1 MNQGWTYR
9 DQVNRAAAGSRLLD
23 YYAER
28 YRHSA
33 RQEWQARIEAG
44 QILVDGQPAPA
55 DTVLRLGQ
63 QLSYQRPPW
72 QEPEVPLTFDLC
84 YEDADVVV
92 VAKPAGLPVLPGGGF
107 LQHTLLWQLQQRYPK
122 NPPLP
127 VHRLGRG
134 TSGLLLLARSPL
146 ARAHLSRQLRQSSD
160 LAAGAEKLEKT
171 YRALVGPCS
180 LPPIFTLSTPIGKVP
195 HPQLGY
201 VYGANPSGRPALSTG
216 RVLRRAADTA
226 LLEVAIATGRPHQI
240 RIHLAAAGCPLLG
253 DPLYAPGGLPR
264 LGSNNAE
271 DEDLAVPGDGGY
283 WLHAYRLRFIHPQ
296 QQRPIQLVCPP
307 PPALAL

>member
-9 DQVNRAAAGSRLLD
+9 DQVSSAAAGRCLLD
-23 YYAER
+23 YYAEQ
-28 YRHSA
+28 YHHSS
-33 RQEWQARIEAG
+33 RQVWQARIEAG
-44 QILVDGQPAPA
+44 QILVDGQPAWVE
-55 DTVLRLGQ
+55 TVLRPGQ
-63 QLSYQRPPW
+63 QLTYQRPPW
-72 QEPEVPLTFDLC
+72 QEPEVPLAFTLC
-84 YEDADVVV
+84 YEDADILV

-107 LQHTLLWQLQQRYPK
+107 LQHTLLWQLQQRYPD

-146 ARAHLSRQLRQSSD
+146 ARAHLSRQLRQSSS
-160 LAAGAEKLEKT
+160 LSASSEKLEKT
-171 YRALVGPCS
+171 YRALTGPCS
-180 LPPIFTLSTPIGKVP
+180 LPPTFTLTTPIGKVP

-201 VYGANPSGRPALSTG
+201 VYGATASGRPALSTG
-216 RVLRRAADTA
+216 RVLRQAADTA

-264 LGSNNAE
+264 LEAGSA
-271 DEDLAVPGDGGY
+271 DRLALPGDGGY

-296 QQRPIQLVCPP
+296 QQRPIELVCPP
-307 PPALAL
+307 PPPLAL